1 MFPSLH
7 HRKEGKAASSREFR
21 AATETDAAGVV
32 FLSSQSENHPDLAIS
47 GGFAFIILLI
57 ARSPLLAVLQG
68 GEYCFPNNS
77 L

>member
-1 MFPSLH
+1 
-7 HRKEGKAASSREFR
+7 
-21 AATETDAAGVV
+21 VV